1 MKKLV
6 ITETGTRAHMSHS
19 GQLGWLIGVLSGAI
33 QWNDGLTPDTRK
45 FLFSELMAVLD
56 PVKDEGMIKRLTKSM
71 GEQGFEVREKVTEP
85 NLLHE

>member
-6 ITETGTRAHMSHS
+6 ITETGTKAHMSHP
-19 GQLGWLIGVLSGAI
+19 GQLGWLMGVLSGAI
-33 QWNDGLTPDTRK
+33 QWNDGLTPDARK

-56 PVKDEGMIKRLTKSM
+56 PVKDEGMIKRLAKSM
-71 GEQGFEVREKVTEP
+71 EEWGFEVKEKVTEP

>member
-6 ITETGTRAHMSHS
+6 ITETGTKAHMSHS
-19 GQLGWLIGVLSGAI
+19 GQLGWLMGTISGVI
-33 QWNDGLTPDTRK
+33 QWNDDLAPDTRK
-45 FLFSELMAVLD
+45 LLFNGLMAVLD

-71 GEQGFEVREKVTEP
+71 EEQGFEVREKVTEP